1 MEFKQE
7 ALLERELQIAS
18 YLLER
23 FSLEKIA
30 RHLAVNK
37 KIVKAH
43 IRNMMQKLHAE
54 NLEELIESISSN
66 RQKRIE

>member
-7 ALLERELQIAS
+7 ALLERELEIAS
-18 YLLER
+18 YLLRR
-23 FSLEKIA
+23 FSLEKIG
-30 RHLAVNK
+30 RHLGINK

-54 NLEELIESISSN
+54 NLEELIESTSSN
-66 RQKRIE
+66 RQNGIE

>member
-7 ALLERELQIAS
+7 ALLERELEIAS
-18 YLLER
+18 YLLKR
-23 FSLEKIA
+23 FSFEKIA
-30 RHLAVNK
+30 RHLGINK

-66 RQKRIE
+66 RQNRIE